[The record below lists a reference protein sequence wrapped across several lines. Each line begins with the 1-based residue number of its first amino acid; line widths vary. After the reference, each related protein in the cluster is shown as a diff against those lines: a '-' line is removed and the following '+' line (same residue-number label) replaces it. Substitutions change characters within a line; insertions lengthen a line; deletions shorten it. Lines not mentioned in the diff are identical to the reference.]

1 MSRELGVPATGAG
14 MHQAGADALLTSRLF
29 ARMGTRFFGLGNAV
43 VESRVGASGSHGED
57 KGSDRRSHRDRTA
70 LEDVQSRVF
79 GLGDS
84 ALDLAYALNKSEQTS
99 RNKGSRR
106 NAKVG
111 KRERDRR
118 RSRRKREW

>member
-29 ARMGTRFFGLGNAV
+29 ARMGTRFFGLGAPAV
-43 VESRVGASGSHGED
+43 EGGGSGEG
-57 KGSDRRSHRDRTA
+57 GDRRGHLGHRERA
-70 LEDVQSRVF
+70 GLEDVQSRVF

-106 NAKVG
+106 NAKMG

-118 RSRRKREW
+118 RSRRKRE